1 MLKCASAYTYEIDD
15 LELALKEIKGRLD
28 ENITL
33 LEHTVGIIMCHSEF
47 IGSGAMKH
55 ICENLPFDVVGV
67 TSASQ
72 VVNDEAGEL
81 ILTLFVMTSDD
92 VWFRTG
98 VTGSLLGGIDEPTQ
112 AAYREA
118 TAGESG
124 APNLALLFA
133 PFLIEKYGGD
143 AYIEAWKKIIP
154 ETPFFGTLAIDDTV
168 TFKDSETIYK
178 GDHKNDVMPFI
189 MCYGNINPRFFV
201 SNLPEDES
209 FSMIAEVTD
218 AKENFVYEINSMP
231 TRQFFAENNIPESMG
246 TVPFILDL
254 KKRSDYDG
262 VCVIA
267 GNATFSDDG
276 AAVFYGYV
284 DEGATFTLANFAPD
298 DIMSSSRREIERI
311 NTLPDANGALLFPCV
326 VRRMPLMGI
335 HQPLSELQIAKDTIN
350 ADIPFMMGYSGGQIC
365 PTSIRDGIP
374 TNRFHSYSLIV
385 LVI

>member
-15 LELALKEIKGRLD
+15 LEAAFQEIKAQID
-28 ENITL
+28 KQVTL
-33 LEHTVGIIMCHSEF
+33 LDNTVGIVMCHSEF
-47 IGSGAMKH
+47 IASGALRH

-72 VVNDEAGEL
+72 VVNGEAGEL
-81 ILTLFVMTSDD
+81 ILTIFVMTSDD
-92 VWFRTG
+92 VRFRTG
-98 VTGSLLGGIDEPTQ
+98 VTGSLLDGIDEPTQ
-112 AAYREA
+112 AAYKEA
-118 TAGESG
+118 TSGESG
-124 APNLALLFA
+124 SPKLALLFC

-154 ETPFFGTLAIDDTV
+154 DTPFFGTLAIDDTV

-178 GDHKNDVMPFI
+178 GDNKNDIMPFI

-201 SNLPEDES
+201 SSLPEDES
-209 FSMIAEVTD
+209 FSMIAEVTG

-246 TVPFILDL
+246 TVPFVVDL

-267 GNATFSDDG
+267 GNATFSEDG

-298 DIMSSSRREIERI
+298 DIIFSSRREIELI
-311 NTLPDANGALLFPCV
+311 NEVEGANGALLFPCV
-326 VRRMPLMGI
+326 VRRMPLMSI
-335 HQPLSELQIAKDTIN
+335 HEPLSELQVAKDTIN
-350 ADIPFMMGYSGGQIC
+350 PNIPFMMGYSGGQIC
-365 PTSIRDGIP
+365 PTSIKDGVP
-374 TNRFHSYSLIV
+374 TNRFHSYSLII